1 VALGSP
7 NSGLISAPQGSA
19 RSEEL
24 ASGPATGW
32 KFRPDIEGLRA
43 VAIIGVILFHA
54 GVRWLPGGFLG
65 VDVFFVLSG
74 FLITGILIAE
84 GEKTG
89 TISLAE
95 FWARRARRLLPAA
108 TLVSLATLLL
118 SARFDAPFLQG
129 VNARSAIA
137 FATYWSNLLFVRRG
151 ADYFDQTLA
160 RDPFLHTWSL
170 AVEEQYYLV
179 FAPLCLLLTLRLWGG
194 GNAQF
199 RRRALICAAAV
210 TATSFVGCLV
220 LTAWKP
226 LISFYG
232 LPARAWEFGIGGMI
246 ALMKSRGNQSA
257 SRLRGAVA
265 IAGLAALLA
274 SWFLA
279 TERTPHPGWVTL
291 LPVLGT
297 AALVA
302 TGGGEGRT
310 VVGRLLE
317 TPVMRWLGRLSYSWY
332 LWHWPVGI
340 YWEKLVWAGTVP
352 VVIVMPLVS
361 LALAQLTYV
370 AIEAPA
376 RGVPWLR
383 RTQRG
388 LAVALVLA
396 VVTTVAGVVSLRDSR
411 IRLRDPR
418 FAFIIEAHDT
428 PTRLHRE
435 DCHLELSEV
444 EPKVGQCVYGRPNA
458 DTTVV
463 LMGDSHAAQW
473 FAALEP
479 IAADRGWRIIPMTKS
494 ACPAMSVTVRVPSA
508 QRAYVECDHWRES
521 VFERL
526 PALKPTLI
534 VLASS
539 DWYDIAETN
548 GQPGRAGSV
557 TRFAKPTS
565 TVWQRGLQATLDRL
579 PRSSAILVLAD
590 TPRPRFDVPT
600 CLFEHV
606 DDVDRCAF
614 RRDAAFAD
622 DLRRAESDVA
632 RGDSRVRYLDLSDA
646 ICDGPMCAAAR
657 GTLATFSD
665 ASHLSVR
672 YAASLAPLLRAAF
685 DSMLARDKPRSPGYP

>member
-1 VALGSP
+1 MALGSANP
-7 NSGLISAPQGSA
+7 GRISSPQVGA
-19 RSEEL
+19 GSEEL
-24 ASGPATGW
+24 PPGSAAGW
-32 KFRPDIEGLRA
+32 TFRPDIEGLRA

-84 GEKTG
+84 AEKTG
-89 TISLAE
+89 TISLSE

-118 SARFDAPFLQG
+118 SARLDAPFLQ
-129 VNARSAIA
+129 ATHAKSAIA
-137 FATYWSNLLFVRRG
+137 FATYWSNLLFVKRG

-179 FAPLCLLLTLRLWGG
+179 FAPLCLLLTLRLWSGG
-194 GNAQF
+194 TAQF
-199 RRRALICAAAV
+199 RRRVLMCAIAV
-210 TATSFVGCLV
+210 TATSFVGCLA

-232 LPARAWEFGIGGMI
+232 LPARAWEFGVGAML
-246 ALMKSRGNQSA
+246 ALTKRRANRSA
-257 SRLRGAVA
+257 SRSPEVIA

-274 SWFLA
+274 SWFLT
-279 TERTPHPGWVTL
+279 TEQTPHPGWVTL
-291 LPVLGT
+291 LPALGT
-297 AALVA
+297 AVLVE
-302 TGGGEGRT
+302 TGGGGGRT
-310 VVGRLLE
+310 MVTRLLE

-332 LWHWPVGI
+332 LWHWPVAI
-340 YWEKLVWAGTVP
+340 YWEKLVRADTVP
-352 VVIVMPLVS
+352 LVIVMPLVS

-376 RGVPWLR
+376 RSVRWLR
-383 RTQRG
+383 RARRG
-388 LAVALVLA
+388 LAAAFVLA
-396 VVTTVAGVVSLRDSR
+396 VVTIVAGMVSLRDSR
-411 IRLRDPR
+411 LRLRDPR
-418 FAFIIEAHDT
+418 FAFVIEAHET

-435 DCHLELSEV
+435 HCHLDFSEV
-444 EPKVGQCVYGRPNA
+444 EPKLEKCIYGPPNA

-494 ACPAMSVTVRVPSA
+494 ACPALSVTVRIPSA
-508 QRAYVECDHWRES
+508 NRVYVECDRWRES

-526 PALKPTLI
+526 SAMKPMLI

-539 DWYDIAETN
+539 DWYDVPESN
-548 GQPGRAGSV
+548 GKLGGGGSA
-557 TRFAKPTS
+557 TRFARPTS
-565 TVWQRGLQATLDRL
+565 TVWQRGLQVTLDRL
-579 PRSSAILVLAD
+579 PRSSAILLLAD
-590 TPRPRFDVPT
+590 TPRPHFDVPT

-614 RRDAAFAD
+614 RRDSAFAEG
-622 DLRRAESDVA
+622 LERAVRDVA
-632 RGDSRVRYLDLSDA
+632 HRDSRVRYLDLSDA
-646 ICDGPMCAAAR
+646 ICGGPTCAAAR
-657 GTLATFSD
+657 GGLATFSD
-665 ASHLSVR
+665 AGHLAVR
-672 YAASLAPLLRAAF
+672 YAATLSPLLRAAF
-685 DSMLARDKPRSPGYP
+685 DSMLARDKPSSP